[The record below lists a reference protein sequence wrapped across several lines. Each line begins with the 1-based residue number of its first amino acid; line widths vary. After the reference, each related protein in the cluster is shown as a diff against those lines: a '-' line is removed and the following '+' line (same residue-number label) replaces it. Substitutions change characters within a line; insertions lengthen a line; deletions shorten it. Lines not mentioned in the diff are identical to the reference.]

1 MFLSPRRI
9 LLSLVAAPVVI
20 VTGAASASAATS
32 IPAGQ
37 AARSVHVLGSARGV
51 HAARPDGRRHKRHR
65 APAGRSKA
73 RRALLWAYRQKGKP
87 YQWGGTGP
95 AGFDCSGLVY
105 EAYRHQGINVG
116 RDTSQ
121 MLASR
126 RIYRVSRP
134 HPGDLAFYGS
144 GHVELY
150 VRSHQ
155 TFGAEDSGTRIGW
168 HRWSVWWH
176 PTMFFRV
183 RGAA

>member
-1 MFLSPRRI
+1 M
-9 LLSLVAAPVVI
+9 AAPLVI

-37 AARSVHVLGSARGV
+37 AARSVHLRD
-51 HAARPDGRRHKRHR
+51 AARAGAAARAGHRRHR
-65 APAGRSKA
+65 ARASRSKA

-95 AGFDCSGLVY
+95 TGFDCSGLVY

-116 RDTSQ
+116 RDTSE

-150 VRSHQ
+150 VGPHQ
-155 TFGAEDSGTRIGW
+155 TFGALDAGTRIGW

-183 RGAA
+183 RRAG